1 MRLRQ
6 AWVVW
11 GLVIACAGSIVQAQ
25 AARLTDGTAVHVRL
39 TADLLSS
46 QAAVGARVDLEV
58 SQPVM
63 LHGAVAI
70 PAGTTAWGGVQEVK
84 KGKVLRFDIEGL
96 RLPNLEVV
104 KLRCSTLKTAK
115 VVKDELKVETQ
126 VNGDLGAPKGSEFTA
141 YLDQDVNVE
150 LTEAPATP
158 APVATP
164 APAPAPTPAPKP
176 VAVPATPAPAP
187 QTVPAPAAAP
197 VTPAAPAAQPG
208 EYITVEFFS
217 DPLGADIL
225 IDDEFHGSTPSILKI
240 VPGSHRVEFRLMGY
254 KARSQPLN
262 LPPGSPLRTV
272 RMPLEKQP

>member
-1 MRLRQ
+1 
-6 AWVVW
+6 
-11 GLVIACAGSIVQAQ
+11 
-25 AARLTDGTAVHVRL
+25 
-39 TADLLSS
+39 
-46 QAAVGARVDLEV
+46 
-58 SQPVM
+58 
-63 LHGAVAI
+63 
-70 PAGTTAWGGVQEVK
+70 VK
-84 KGKVLRFDIEGL
+84 KGKVLRFDIEGM

-104 KLRCSTLKTAK
+104 KLRCSTLKTTK
-115 VVKDELKVETQ
+115 VGKDELKVETQ

-158 APVATP
+158 APVAAP
-164 APAPAPTPAPKP
+164 APAPAPTPAPEPQPALAPAAVVPPTPAPAPKP
-176 VAVPATPAPAP
+176 AAVPATPAPVP

-197 VTPAAPAAQPG
+197 VTPAAQPG

-262 LPPGSPLRTV
+262 LSPGSPLRTV